1 MNPTVSVV
9 IPAYNY
15 ARYLPAAIESALAQ
29 THPPLE
35 VIVVDDGSTDDT
47 PRVLAAFSDRI
58 RALRQ
63 TNQGAGAARNT
74 GIAAARGDYLA
85 FLDSDDLWRRDKL
98 ELQLARFAR
107 DPGLGLVHCGVETID
122 EEGRTTG
129 YLLEGREGWMAM
141 EMLRLDREVIQVP
154 GSNVMVPRGVAE
166 EVGGFDARLPPSE
179 DWDFA
184 YRVAVRH
191 RIGYVAEPL
200 LRYRLHGGGIH
211 LNIPKMERS
220 MLIVLEKAFA
230 SPDPEVQ
237 ALRAHSYGRL
247 HRILAGCYFHERR
260 PRDFVRHAIRS
271 LRYDPG
277 NFAYFAAYPLRI
289 MARRRASASPAAK
302 PAA

>member
-1 MNPTVSVV
+1 MLMNPTVSVV

-15 ARYLPAAIESALAQ
+15 ARYLSMAIESALAQ

-35 VIVVDDGSTDDT
+35 VIVVDDGSTDET
-47 PRVLAAFSDRI
+47 PSVLAAHGDRI
-58 RALRQ
+58 RAIRQ
-63 TNQGAGAARNT
+63 PNGGAGAARNT

-107 DPGLGLVHCGVETID
+107 DPDLGLVHCGVETID
-122 EEGRTTG
+122 ELGRTTG

-141 EMLRLDREVIQVP
+141 EMLRLDREVIQAP
-154 GSNVMVPRGVAE
+154 GSNVMVPRRVAE

-184 YRVAVRH
+184 YRVAVGR

-220 MLIVLEKAFA
+220 MMIVATIA
-230 SPDPEVQ
+230 P
-237 ALRAHSYGRL
+237 
-247 HRILAGCYFHERR
+247 RIQ
-260 PRDFVRHAIRS
+260 
-271 LRYDPG
+271 
-277 NFAYFAAYPLRI
+277 
-289 MARRRASASPAAK
+289 
-302 PAA
+302 